1 MSNLTKLASLVQSF
15 DEARAFEL
23 GFAKAAAEYGLTE
36 SEYKTMCKIAAQVGG
51 ADFSKADASGSPTD
65 ASFRAQ
71 LAKQTGPAGKEA
83 TKNDAFLAQKKQQIA
98 KAPPAPAAP
107 KAPAMSQGPNP
118 YPLGQ

>member
-23 GFAKAAAEYGLTE
+23 GFAKAAAEHGL
-36 SEYKTMCKIAAQVGG
+36 SAGEYQTMCKIAAQAMG
-51 ADFSKADASGSPTD
+51 ADFSKADAAGSPTD

-71 LAKQTGPAGKEA
+71 LAKQTGSAGKEA
-83 TKNDAFLAQKKQQIA
+83 TKNDAFLAQKKQQVV
-98 KAPPAPAAP
+98 KAAPAAP
-107 KAPAMSQGPNP
+107 KAPVMSQGPNP